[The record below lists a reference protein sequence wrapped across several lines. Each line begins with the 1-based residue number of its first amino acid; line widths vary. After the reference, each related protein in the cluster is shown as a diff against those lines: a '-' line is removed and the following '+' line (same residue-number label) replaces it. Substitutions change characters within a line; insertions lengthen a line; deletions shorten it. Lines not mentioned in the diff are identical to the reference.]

1 MKGKVVSM
9 KKAFRLEGLGCAN
22 CAAKMEKKIG
32 ELDGVDSV
40 SVNFITT
47 KLVIDGE
54 EDKMD
59 NIIKSAEKIV
69 KKIEAGTKLKKA

>member
-1 MKGKVVSM
+1 M